1 MNVFSMFIELPG
13 RTKDEAFTIGQ
24 EIADA
29 VTADNPKP
37 VKLKFEK
44 VTYGISDYNLS
55 VTNSAIVNYAL

>member
-1 MNVFSMFIELPG
+1 MFIELPG

-37 VKLKFEK
+37 VKLRFEK
-44 VTYGISDYNLS
+44 VVRKYD
-55 VTNSAIVNYAL
+55 